1 MTNFA
6 DAFRNASHLT
16 ETENGA
22 TALNTTGSKLVD
34 LFATIGSLRDADQ
47 TRIERLFADAYAEDP
62 LLATKIIF
70 YARDIR
76 EGLGE
81 RETFRKLLAYAAKNH
96 PEAVLPN
103 LELIGLYG
111 RWDDIYCLVGTPVED
126 IMWVG
131 IKAQLYADIKSMTE
145 NEPVSLLAKWL
156 KTADASSEKT
166 RKLGIYTA
174 KKLGLDVYYYKRIL
188 RSLRK
193 YIKVTEGLMSTQKWD
208 KIDYN
213 AVPSKA
219 MLNYRNAFAKHD
231 EARFQDYISKLSTGE
246 TKINAS
252 TLYPYDLIEKYL
264 RCGWFGGVLSD
275 QMDPV
280 VEAQWKALPDY
291 VGEGVNA
298 IVMADTSGSM
308 NGRPMYTSIGL
319 ALYFAERNK
328 GAYHN
333 LWMSFSTNPNI
344 HENMGETLHHRLASM
359 DMHDWYGS
367 TNLEKAFELILA
379 IAVKNQSKPEEMPK
393 ALIIISDME
402 IDYAC
407 HGELF
412 YDGMKAKYEHYGYT
426 MPNIIFWNVN
436 SRHDTYHIDY
446 NRPNTQCFSGQSAS
460 TFKSVIANIG
470 KTPYEAMLSV
480 INSERYNLII
490 IQH

>member
-1 MTNFA
+1 MNLFET
-6 DAFRNASHLT
+6 AFRNASHLT

-34 LFATIGSLRDADQ
+34 LFATIGALRNADE

-81 RETFRKLLAYAAKNH
+81 REVPRKLLAYAAKNH

-103 LELIGLYG
+103 LELLGLYG
-111 RWDDIYCLVGTPVED
+111 RWDDIYCLIGTPVENA
-126 IMWVG
+126 MWDVVKG
-131 IKAQLYADIKSMTE
+131 QLYSDIKNMSE
-145 NEPVSLLAKWL
+145 NKPVSLLAKWL

-174 KKLGLDVYYYKRIL
+174 KKLGMKVYNYKRIL

-193 YIKVTEGLMSTQKWD
+193 YIKVTEGLMSTQQWD
-208 KIDYN
+208 QIDYN

-219 MLNYRNAFAKHD
+219 MLNYRNAFTKHD
-231 EARFQDYISKLSTGE
+231 EIRFQDYISKLSTGE

-252 TLYPYDLIEKYL
+252 TLYPYDLIEKYTNGYGN
-264 RCGWFGGVLSD
+264 RYMKPEDS
-275 QMDPV
+275 V
-280 VEAQWKALPDY
+280 VEAQWNALPDY

-308 NGRPMYTSIGL
+308 QGRPMCTSVGL

-333 LWMSFSTNPNI
+333 LWMSFSTHPNI
-344 HENMGETLHHRLASM
+344 HEVKGETLYQKLTSM
-359 DMHDWYGS
+359 DLKDWGGS
-367 TNLEKAFELILA
+367 TNLQAAFDLILA
-379 IAVKNQSKPEEMPK
+379 IAIKSQCKPEDMPK

-412 YDGMKAKYEHYGYT
+412 YDGMKYKYAQYGYT
-426 MPNIIFWNVN
+426 MPNIIFWNVE
-436 SRHDTYHIDY
+436 SRNDTYHISSKI
-446 NRPNTQCFSGQSAS
+446 PNTQCFSGQAAS

-470 KTPYEAMLSV
+470 KTPYEAMCAVL
-480 INSERYNLII
+480 NSERYEAV
-490 IQH
+490 QVAGK